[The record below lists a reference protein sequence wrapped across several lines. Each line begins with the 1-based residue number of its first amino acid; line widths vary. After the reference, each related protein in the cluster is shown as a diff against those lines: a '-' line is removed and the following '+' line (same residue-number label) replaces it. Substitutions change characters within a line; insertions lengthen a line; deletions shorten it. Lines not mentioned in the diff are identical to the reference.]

1 MQKRLAFIIV
11 ALTVLVSPVVRAEDA
26 TSLLLTD
33 SQINLIRANCLDVQ
47 STLQRLD
54 ANDALARY
62 NLSQQYNIISSKL
75 MAPMNSRLALTKLN
89 GVAPLQT
96 SVDFD
101 TQVAQ
106 FKSSYQQ
113 YEETIQRA
121 LKMNCKEQP
130 VAFFDTIAVARTHRA
145 EVRQTINKI
154 NVLIGQYRTQIE
166 TVRQSFIASGAQTT
180 EGGL

>member
-1 MQKRLAFIIV
+1 MQKRLTYLV
-11 ALTVLVSPVVRAEDA
+11 LALTIAVSPVARAEEA

-33 SQINLIRANCLDVQ
+33 GQIGLIRANCLDVQ

-96 SVDFD
+96 AVDFD
-101 TQVAQ
+101 AQVNQ
-106 FKSSYQQ
+106 FKSAYQQ

-121 LKMNCKEQP
+121 LKMNCKDQP
-130 VAFFDTIAVARTHRA
+130 VAFFDTIAMARDQRA
-145 EVRQTINKI
+145 RVHQTITKI
-154 NVLIGQYRTQIE
+154 NTLIEQYRVQIE
-166 TVRQSFIASGAQTT
+166 AIQKAFVTSGVQD
-180 EGGL
+180 GGSE